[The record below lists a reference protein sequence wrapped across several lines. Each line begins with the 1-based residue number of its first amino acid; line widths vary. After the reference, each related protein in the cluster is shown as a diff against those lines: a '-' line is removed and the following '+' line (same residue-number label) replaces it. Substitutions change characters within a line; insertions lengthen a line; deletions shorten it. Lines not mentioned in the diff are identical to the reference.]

1 MLCYLVAF
9 GFKRRDVF
17 ILERL
22 IGQKCGYACECI
34 IILVWFPRRKK
45 VSISKYFKSVKSLDE
60 GFFQQCV
67 QSDLCLVCFS
77 ELMVMLVP
85 PAVPVL
91 QGEPVAL
98 RCVVWGG
105 PKLEKAVFYKYKTE
119 IKRSSEDTYTITN
132 PTQSDDGNYSCHATY
147 RFSHI
152 SAEAAEKEGDS
163 DAQELKVIGKHNNS
177 RITSH
182 SH

>member
-1 MLCYLVAF
+1 M
-9 GFKRRDVF
+9 KDVH
-17 ILERL
+17 
-22 IGQKCGYACECI
+22 
-34 IILVWFPRRKK
+34 
-45 VSISKYFKSVKSLDE
+45 
-60 GFFQQCV
+60 
-67 QSDLCLVCFS
+67 SDLCLVCFS

-91 QGEPVAL
+91 QGEQVAL

-105 PKLEKAVFYKYKTE
+105 PKLEKTVFYKNNNV
-119 IKRSSEDTYTITN
+119 IQSSSGDTYTITN
-132 PTQSDDGNYSCHATY
+132 PTQSDDGKYRCHATY

-152 SAEAAEKEGDS
+152 SAEAAQKEGKS
-163 DAQELKVIGKHNNS
+163 DDQELKVIGIKHNNS

>member
-1 MLCYLVAF
+1 M
-9 GFKRRDVF
+9 KD
-17 ILERL
+17 
-22 IGQKCGYACECI
+22 
-34 IILVWFPRRKK
+34 
-45 VSISKYFKSVKSLDE
+45 
-60 GFFQQCV
+60 V

-105 PKLEKAVFYKYKTE
+105 PKLEKAVFYKNSIKIKSLTE
-119 IKRSSEDTYTITN
+119 EDTYTITN
-132 PTQSDDGNYSCHATY
+132 PTKSDDGNYSCHATY

-152 SAEAAEKEGDS
+152 SAEAAQKEGDS
-163 DAQELKVIGKHNNS
+163 DAQEIKVIGKHNNTLINTEPLMLHILTKKVPES
-177 RITSH
+177 IFWTWYHGVFYNIHAYLSYVITLKKIT
-182 SH
+182 